1 MIKNYVKKKNA
12 SIGANQEKE
21 HKSKNLYNLLKNEI
35 TLQELLNYYNANI
48 TLIDLPNYIHGFIFQ
63 YENIYNIL
71 INKNLSYYKRKK
83 TILHELAHIELNQ
96 LCQANKD
103 LFAFYIDKYEDE
115 ANKYIKFL
123 IGKDE

>member
-1 MIKNYVKKKNA
+1 MTEGVL
-12 SIGANQEKE
+12 SM
-21 HKSKNLYNLLKNEI
+21 NLYNLLNKEI
-35 TLQELLNYYNANI
+35 DLDDLLNYYNANI
-48 TLIDLPNYIHGFIFQ
+48 TLIDLPPYIHGFIFQ